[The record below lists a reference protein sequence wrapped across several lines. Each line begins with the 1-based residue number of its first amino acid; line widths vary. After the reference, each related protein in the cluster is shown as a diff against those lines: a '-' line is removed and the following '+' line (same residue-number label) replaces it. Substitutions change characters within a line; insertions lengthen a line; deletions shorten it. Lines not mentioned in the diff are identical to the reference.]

1 MYNRILVPLDGSA
14 LSEAVLAHAQGIARR
29 HNAEIC
35 LLRVVGFPAP
45 DAGLSNADLF
55 LRYSD
60 DIDIL
65 RAEARTYVGH
75 IAAALRADG
84 FDARGDVREGP
95 VSDMILQ
102 YAAEIGANLIAMST
116 HGRSA
121 SARWLMG
128 SVADKVVRA
137 SPAPVLLIRPRPDS
151 AAVKRRRRMQ
161 SVVAAHSR

>member
-1 MYNRILVPLDGSA
+1 MYERILVPLDGSA
-14 LSEAVLAHAQGIARR
+14 LSEAVLAHAQVIARR
-29 HNAEIC
+29 HNAELC
-35 LLRVVGFPAP
+35 LLRVVVFPAP
-45 DAGLSNADLF
+45 DAGLSDADLF

-65 RAEARTYVGH
+65 RTEAHTYVDR

-84 FDARGDVREGP
+84 FAARGDVCEGP
-95 VSDMILQ
+95 VCDMILQ
-102 YAAEIGANLIAMST
+102 HAAAIGADLIAMST

-137 SPAPVLLIRPRPDS
+137 SPVPVLLIRPRPDI

-161 SVVAAHSR
+161 SVVAAHSH